1 MDFVNLRVAVDQVDR
16 EIADLSRDKSRGA
29 SALQGAWSQ
38 LVGVMALEPRRATR
52 ACPRCGKAGMAD
64 ATLCG
69 YCWMK
74 LVPAGVA
81 A

>member
-1 MDFVNLRVAVDQVDR
+1 MDLVNLRVAVEQVDL
-16 EIADLSRDKSRGA
+16 EIADLSHRGLDGP
-29 SALQGAWSQ
+29 SALQGAWSR
-38 LVGVMALEPRRATR
+38 LVGILALGPRRATR

-74 LVPAGVA
+74 LVPIAGVA
-81 A
+81 